1 MVEAGGRVA
10 ERSESSNPMIAS
22 GNHTDSNN
30 GRPYNHCSLFIIHHS
45 FPYEV
50 RGFAVLID
58 IFAISG

>member
-1 MVEAGGRVA
+1 
-10 ERSESSNPMIAS
+10 MIAS

>member
-1 MVEAGGRVA
+1 MGIRACKSLRVRKWTSGRVA

-30 GRPYNHCSLFIIHHS
+30 GRPCG
-45 FPYEV
+45 V